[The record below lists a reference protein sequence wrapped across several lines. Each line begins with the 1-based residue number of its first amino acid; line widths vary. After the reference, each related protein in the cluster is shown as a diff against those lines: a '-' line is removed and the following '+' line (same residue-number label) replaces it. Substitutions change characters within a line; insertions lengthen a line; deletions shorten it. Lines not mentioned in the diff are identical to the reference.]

1 MLSVMEERSGRQK
14 QLELYFLSC
23 ASDSCDWIRFRDKK
37 HMLPF
42 RAFNIKYLLLGLLS
56 PHKMKRD
63 GWKCPNL
70 NEAKSQQGSH
80 RGQV

>member
-1 MLSVMEERSGRQK
+1 MLSVMEECGGRQQ

-42 RAFNIKYLLLGLLS
+42 RAFNIKYLLVGSLS
-56 PHKMKRD
+56 PHKMKR
-63 GWKCPNL
+63 
-70 NEAKSQQGSH
+70 
-80 RGQV
+80 RG